1 MLSLDLVFESSG
13 ISHITRTKGLL
24 SERDLRACVYSGQ
37 GRHCVLSRDGPKGVV
52 GTSRPVTGQLAGAS
66 VLGWWRWRM
75 RRPLKRR
82 VEGLHLQTPPLSNTV
97 AIRRS
102 IVVELWVDRPHLV

>member
-24 SERDLRACVYSGQ
+24 SKRDLRACVYRGP
-37 GRHCVLSRDGPKGVV
+37 GRHYVLSRDGPKGVV
-52 GTSRPVTGQLAGAS
+52 RASRPVTGQLAGAS

-75 RRPLKRR
+75 RRPHKRR
-82 VEGLHLQTPPLSNTV
+82 LEGLHLHTPPLGHTV
-97 AIRRS
+97 AIWRS
-102 IVVELWVDRPHLV
+102 IMIELLGGRPHLV